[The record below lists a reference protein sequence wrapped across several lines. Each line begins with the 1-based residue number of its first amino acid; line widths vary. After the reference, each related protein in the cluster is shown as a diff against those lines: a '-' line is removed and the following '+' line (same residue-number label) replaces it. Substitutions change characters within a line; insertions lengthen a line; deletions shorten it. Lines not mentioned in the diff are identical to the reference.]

1 MHTMKLP
8 PQTYARV
15 VIACLTVLFCTS
27 ATPRL
32 EAQTLPDL
40 AWVVQAGGTDSI
52 TNNHHLAVD
61 SIGNTYVT
69 GEYEGSF
76 TFGIGEPEETTLSGE
91 GSFVARYDNAGA
103 LVWVKRIAVDASS
116 YGIAVDSAGNVSVAG
131 TFRQSTTFGEGGA
144 TATTLTSAGNVDIFV
159 ARYDNAGAL
168 LWAKQAGGAGY
179 DQASGVAIDASG
191 NSYITGYFRDSA
203 TFGAG
208 DATATTLTSTGGP
221 EIYLARYDSAGT
233 LVWAK
238 QAGGTASD
246 RGEAIAVDAGGNSYL
261 TGTFNDS
268 AVFGAGEPTVT
279 TLLDDGDGDMF
290 LARYDSTGALVWAKR
305 AGGTAPDSG
314 KAIAVD
320 AGGNSYL
327 TGAFSASAVFG
338 LGEPAMTTLT
348 SSGEEDVFLARYDSS
363 GTLLWAKQAGGASW
377 DSGRDIHIDASGNSY
392 VSGEFEDSAI
402 FGPGESGQ
410 TTLVGVFGS
419 GGNNGAFV
427 AKYDSAG
434 TLVWAKQPAGYTQAS
449 ASDATGNVFVSGNF
463 SGTVTFGADGSN
475 PTTITSLGIGDDLF
489 LLKYAGGPEIS
500 FDSLASLVDQFVT
513 RPLVKRVLLAEVEF
527 ARQLSERGNTFMMNY
542 ILRVFVRGVS
552 RLSGT
557 VLTADQAA
565 TLTEVATGLMQ

>member
-179 DQASGVAIDASG
+179 DQASGVAIDA
-191 NSYITGYFRDSA
+191 
-203 TFGAG
+203 
-208 DATATTLTSTGGP
+208 
-221 EIYLARYDSAGT
+221 
-233 LVWAK
+233 W
-238 QAGGTASD
+238 
-246 RGEAIAVDAGGNSYL
+246 GNSYL